1 MKTKSLASTRSH
13 GFTLV
18 EVTMAIGI
26 AAVSLLGVVAL
37 LPMGIASNRD
47 SVNMTHAASV
57 AEALVMDLRGT
68 AESGT
73 SKLYGLTL
81 EPNATP
87 SLVYCKTDGT
97 KVNEAM
103 EADYRAAVTV
113 VPATS
118 LHTPTTVRVVVAWP
132 ATEYPVNSFEALTA
146 LERN

>member
-1 MKTKSLASTRSH
+1 MKTKLFPSSRPH

-37 LPMGIASNRD
+37 LPMGISSNRD

-57 AEALVMDLRGT
+57 AESLVMDLRSV

-73 SKLYGLTL
+73 SRLYGLTL
-81 EPNATP
+81 EPGESPA
-87 SLVYCKTDGT
+87 LVYCKTDGS
-97 KVNEAM
+97 KVSDAA

-113 VPATS
+113 VPAAS
-118 LHTPTTVRVVVAWP
+118 IHTPTTVRVVVAWP
-132 ATEYPVNSFEALTA
+132 ATDRPMNSFEAVTA
-146 LERN
+146 LVRN